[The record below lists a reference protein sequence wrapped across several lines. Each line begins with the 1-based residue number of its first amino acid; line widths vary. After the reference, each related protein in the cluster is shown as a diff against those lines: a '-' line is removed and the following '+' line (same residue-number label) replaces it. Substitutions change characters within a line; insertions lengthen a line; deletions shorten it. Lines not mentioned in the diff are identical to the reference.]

1 MISIII
7 PTFNEEENIQPLVL
21 YLTKHGGGYV
31 QEIIV
36 SDGGSVDNT
45 LQLASGAGARAVISP
60 QKGRAAQMNFGASL
74 ATGDILYF
82 VHADIFPPPSFAK
95 NIQEAVYN
103 GFDFGRYRTEFDTK
117 KFILKLNAFFTRF
130 DLFVCYGGDQTLFI
144 TRILFNKLQGFNSSM
159 LIMEDYD
166 IVVRAKAYGRYKI
179 LAQNVRVSAR
189 KYDNNS
195 WWQVQRA
202 NYIIVQMFRKGASQ
216 EAMGKRYKELLSY
229 R

>member
-95 NIQEAVYN
+95 NIQEAVHN